1 MLTGGVDGRA
11 GPVVGSQVRNGPLR
25 DREFG
30 VAGVVAVLD
39 PVAVLVERD
48 AATIDKDGPE
58 RLVAVV
64 KGLAREIHAS
74 AEAVE
79 VIVADRHRR

>member
-1 MLTGGVDGRA
+1 MLTGGVHGRA
-11 GPVVGSQVRNGPLR
+11 RPFIGSQVRNRPLR

-39 PVAVLVERD
+39 PVPVLVERHT
-48 AATIDKDGPE
+48 ATIDKNRPE
-58 RLVAVV
+58 RLVTVV

-74 AEAVE
+74 VEAVE

>member
-1 MLTGGVDGRA
+1 
-11 GPVVGSQVRNGPLR
+11 
-25 DREFG
+25 
-30 VAGVVAVLD
+30 VVAVLD
-39 PVAVLVERD
+39 PVPVLVERD
-48 AATIDKDGPE
+48 AATIDKDGAE
-58 RLVAVV
+58 RLVTVV